1 MWKDRFEVKRLLLP
15 LLLLGLL
22 GGCSH
27 PESDCALVGECGI
40 ELPDV
45 LPPACEPDSTEPCYE
60 GPAATE
66 GVGLC
71 RGGTRRCLADGS
83 AFGACEGATL
93 PTDETCDTPE
103 DDDCDGATNE
113 EGDGCVCAPN
123 ASVPCFDGLATQLGV
138 GECLAGTTTCNA
150 LGTALGET
158 CEGQVLPAD
167 EVCLDE
173 GDHDEDCDGLA
184 CGALAWAKLGNGP
197 LDDTTYAVGF
207 GPDGSIAAT
216 GFFHSSIGWGAS
228 PSMTQALGH
237 QLFVSKLDSSGV
249 EQWTVVSNDVFQSVD
264 PMTGYDVAVD
274 GAGRVAVVGSFTGS
288 DADVLGETLTSGG
301 GEDAFA
307 LLLDASGAVEWLV
320 GFGDAKDQRGLRVA
334 FDSSG
339 DVVVAGEFAGTM
351 MGLTAA
357 VNPDL
362 FVAKLSGQQGDVLW
376 SRRFGAAMADE
387 VLGALDVAADGSIA
401 LGGGYTTGFS
411 IGSTA
416 LTAHGSFDAFAAK
429 LDGDGNPLWALGF
442 GDGSISLVT
451 GLAFDANGD
460 LATTGAFQGSLNLPG
475 FVATSQGKEDVFVAR
490 LAGATGGTL
499 GARVF
504 GDGESQFPFA
514 LAGDDAGRLA
524 LTGRF
529 GGTLIT
535 GFGAPLVATGPFDAF
550 LLTLESDLSTRYA
563 MAFGGSTSELGYDV
577 QLSPSG
583 DAIALGGTTA
593 DELSTRLGTLPGHG
607 GYDAFIAK
615 VSP

>member
-1 MWKDRFEVKRLLLP
+1 VKRLLLP
-15 LLLLGLL
+15 FLILGLPGLL

-40 ELPDV
+40 ELPAV
-45 LPPACEPDSTEPCYE
+45 LPPACEPGSTEPCYD
-60 GPAATE
+60 GPASTE

-71 RGGTRRCLADGS
+71 RGGTRRCLDDGS

-93 PTDETCDTPE
+93 PTEETCDTPD
-103 DDDCDGATNE
+103 DDDCDGSSNE
-113 EGDGCVCAPN
+113 EGDGCVCTPN
-123 ASVPCFDGLATQLGV
+123 ASVACFDGLETQLGV

-150 LGTALGET
+150 LGTAVGET

-167 EVCLDE
+167 EVCLD
-173 GDHDEDCDGLA
+173 GDDRDEDCDGLA

-197 LDDTTYAVGF
+197 TDDTTYGVAF
-207 GPDGSIAAT
+207 GPDGSIVAT
-216 GFFHSSIGWGAS
+216 GFFNLSMGWGAN
-228 PSMTQALGH
+228 PTNTQGLGS
-237 QLFVSKLDSSGV
+237 QLFVSKLDPSGA
-249 EQWTVVSNDVFQSVD
+249 ELWTVVSNDVFQSFD
-264 PMTGYDVAVD
+264 LMTGYDVAVD
-274 GAGRVAVVGSFTGS
+274 GAGRVAVVGSFAGTG
-288 DADVLGETLTSGG
+288 ADVLGATLANGG

-320 GFGDAKDQRGLRVA
+320 GFGDDKDQRGLRVA
-334 FDSSG
+334 FDPSG

-357 VNPDL
+357 VNPDV
-362 FVAKLSGQQGDVLW
+362 FVAKLSGQQGDTLW

-387 VLGALDVAADGSIA
+387 LLAALDVAADGSIA

-416 LTAHGSFDAFAAK
+416 LTAHGSFDAFVTK

-442 GDGSISLVT
+442 GDANISLVT
-451 GLAFDANGD
+451 GVAFDGSGD
-460 LATTGAFQGSLNLPG
+460 LTVTGAFQGSLGLPG
-475 FVATSQGKEDVFVAR
+475 FVATSQGKEDLFVAR

-499 GARVF
+499 TARVF
-504 GDGESQFPFA
+504 GDAESQFPFA
-514 LAGDDAGRLA
+514 ISADVSGHVA

-535 GFGAPLVATGPFDAF
+535 GFGAPLVAIGSFDAF
-550 LLTLESDLSTRYA
+550 LLTLESDLTTRYA
-563 MAFGGSTSELGYDV
+563 VAFGGGTSELGYDV
-577 QLSPSG
+577 RFSPNG
-583 DAIALGGTTA
+583 DAIALGGTTS
-593 DELSTRLGTLPGHG
+593 DELTTRSGTLPGHG

-615 VSP
+615 VIP